1 MQGDYEVKIPYIHPD
16 GIDYIEQESA
26 ERMPTIKAYMD
37 TIYEQRELLARYNR
51 HSIDC
56 MVYIKLLNR
65 IIIGLGITVSIL
77 AGSLLWCLS

>member
-1 MQGDYEVKIPYIHPD
+1 MQRGIEMKIPYIHPD

-56 MVYIKLLNR
+56 MLYIKRLNR
-65 IIIGLGITVSIL
+65 IIAGLGVTVSIL
-77 AGSLLWCLS
+77 LGALIWCLL